1 MRYADGPTAVV
12 EVTVAAPAERVW
24 PLVIDIQLPARFSD
38 EFKGAEWLEGET
50 GPRLGARFRGRN
62 EHPAIGAW
70 QSTSRV
76 VACDPGRTF
85 GWDVEAPEGVAASWR
100 FELEADRGGCRLRQ
114 WARMGP
120 APSGL
125 TAAIKARPD
134 KEERIVAVR
143 LAEWQRNMQATV
155 DGIKALA
162 ESGPSI
168 SPGPLS

>member
-76 VACDPGRTF
+76 VACEPGQVF
-85 GWDVEAPEGVAASWR
+85 GWDVEAPDGRGRLVALRAPRPTAAAAACASGLAWVR
-100 FELEADRGGCRLRQ
+100 RLR
-114 WARMGP
+114 A
-120 APSGL
+120 
-125 TAAIKARPD
+125 
-134 KEERIVAVR
+134 
-143 LAEWQRNMQATV
+143 
-155 DGIKALA
+155 
-162 ESGPSI
+162 
-168 SPGPLS
+168 

>member
-1 MRYADGPTAVV
+1 
-12 EVTVAAPAERVW
+12 
-24 PLVIDIQLPARFSD
+24 
-38 EFKGAEWLEGET
+38 
-50 GPRLGARFRGRN
+50 
-62 EHPAIGAW
+62 
-70 QSTSRV
+70 
-76 VACDPGRTF
+76 
-85 GWDVEAPEGVAASWR
+85 
-100 FELEADRGGCRLRQ
+100 
-114 WARMGP
+114 MGP
-120 APSGL
+120 ASSGL